1 MKKTIKNILG
11 LLPDLVTQIV
21 FKIYRV
27 FKFKSFKCFY
37 YSIEKDLNENC
48 QKLDDLYLDKKY
60 IQSVLEKNKLDFY
73 QNSLSWHYHVFGGL
87 SKKFNN
93 IKILEIGTHKGEFTN
108 FISKIFKDS
117 EIYTFDLPSDNH
129 QFVNTYKREDH
140 SFREQYLKKRNELL
154 NQKNINFFE
163 MNSLDLL
170 NKFEKEFFDIIWLDG
185 DHTNPQVSIDTI
197 SAFHILKTDG
207 LLLCD
212 DIFFDKDSRDFNKT
226 QACEAVKLLTE
237 SGKLKT
243 EYFIKR
249 IHYINA
255 VNKKYISLSVKK

>member
-1 MKKTIKNILG
+1 MKKIIKNILA
-11 LLPDLVTQIV
+11 LLPNFVTQKILRFYRL
-21 FKIYRV
+21 FKW
-27 FKFKSFKCFY
+27 KSIKCLY
-37 YSIEKDLNENC
+37 YSIENDLKENC
-48 QKLDDLYLDKKY
+48 QKLDDLDLDKKY
-60 IQSVLEKNKLDFY
+60 IQSILEKNKLDFY
-73 QNSLSWHYHVFGGL
+73 QNRLSWHYHLFSGL

-117 EIYTFDLPSDNH
+117 EIYSFDLPSDNH

-154 NQKNINFFE
+154 NHKNINFFE

-185 DHTNPQVSIDTI
+185 DHTNPQVTIDTF
-197 SAFHILKTDG
+197 SAFHILKKKG

-212 DIFFDKDSRDFNKT
+212 DIFLDKDSRDFNKS
-226 QACEAVKLLTE
+226 QAHEAVKLLTK

-243 EYFIKR
+243 EYIIKR
-249 IHYINA
+249 IHHKNA
-255 VNKKYISLSVKK
+255 VNKKYVSFSIKK